1 MSAANTTTTN
11 NNMDAAVN
19 DVANTLSNTSLN
31 NKPADDKTAANEAAS
46 ASAAEGRRLYI
57 GNLAYAT
64 TEGELKDF
72 FKSYLVESVSI
83 PKNPRTDRP
92 VGYAFVDLST
102 PTEAER
108 AIEELSGKEILERK
122 VSVQL
127 ARKPEPAGEKSEGAN
142 GEGSGA
148 EGSRRRASGR
158 GRGRGRGRG
167 GRTARAGRVSHSP
180 VLGSTSMVL
189 TMSQEGAEKKEGET
203 TEAVAATEDAAPA
216 AAAPATA
223 EVLPLTDIT
232 NKINTDANTKTKTQ
246 ARPQR
251 ERRERGPPAD
261 GIPSKTKVMVA
272 NLPYDLT
279 EDKLIELFKAYEPS
293 SAKIALRP
301 IPRFMIKKLQARG
314 EARKG
319 RGFGFVTLASEELQ
333 QKAVSEM
340 NGKEIEGRE
349 IAVKVA
355 IDSPDKTDEEQH
367 EGDATNG
374 QKEAAPATEAA
385 PTATAPAPAAGAEA
399 AATPAA
405 APAPAATKTE
415 ATPASTTPATTA

>member
-1 MSAANTTTTN
+1 MASTVEKVTQVA
-11 NNMDAAVN
+11 DQAVN
-19 DVANTLSNTSLN
+19 DVTNALSNTSLTD
-31 NKPADDKTAANEAAS
+31 NKDENKDAVH

-64 TEGELKDF
+64 TEGELKEF
-72 FKSYLVESVSI
+72 FKGYLVESVSI

-102 PTEAER
+102 PSEAER
-108 AIEELSGKEILERK
+108 AIGELSGKEILERK

-127 ARKPEPAGEKSEGAN
+127 ARTPQPAGEKTEGASS
-142 GEGSGA
+142 GEGA

-167 GRTARAGRVSHSP
+167 GRTGRGGRADG
-180 VLGSTSMVL
+180 GKDAAGEET
-189 TMSQEGAEKKEGET
+189 AEKN
-203 TEAVAATEDAAPA
+203 EAVLDAS
-216 AAAPATA
+216 
-223 EVLPLTDIT
+223 EVLPLTDVT
-232 NKINTDANTKTKTQ
+232 NKVDADASEKSKKG
-246 ARPQR
+246 PVR

-261 GIPSKTKVMVA
+261 GIPSKNKVMVA

-279 EDKLIELFKAYEPS
+279 EETLKELFSAYEPS

-319 RGFGFVTLASEELQ
+319 RGFGFVTLASEEMQ
-333 QKAVSEM
+333 QKAVAEM

-355 IDSPDKTDEEQH
+355 IDSPDKTDEEANIPH
-367 EGDATNG
+367 ESETNG
-374 QKEAAPATEAA
+374 QEA
-385 PTATAPAPAAGAEA
+385 ATAPV
-399 AATPAA
+399 
-405 APAPAATKTE
+405 
-415 ATPASTTPATTA
+415 TA

>member
-1 MSAANTTTTN
+1 MASTVEKVS
-11 NNMDAAVN
+11 DAATNAVN
-19 DVANTLSNTSLN
+19 EVANTLSNTSLTG
-31 NKPADDKTAANEAAS
+31 NKDESKDAVH

-64 TEGELKDF
+64 TEGELKEF
-72 FKSYLVESVSI
+72 FKGYLVESVSI

-102 PTEAER
+102 PSEAER
-108 AIEELSGKEILERK
+108 AIGELSGKEILERK

-127 ARKPEPAGEKSEGAN
+127 ARTPTAAGEKTEGATE
-142 GEGSGA
+142 GEAGA

-158 GRGRGRGRG
+158 GRGRGRGRAG
-167 GRTARAGRVSHSP
+167 RAGRGGRSD
-180 VLGSTSMVL
+180 GGKDDA
-189 TMSQEGAEKKEGET
+189 EG
-203 TEAVAATEDAAPA
+203 TEEAAAPA
-216 AAAPATA
+216 AANDESKDKSRPA
-223 EVLPLTDIT
+223 
-232 NKINTDANTKTKTQ
+232 
-246 ARPQR
+246 R
-251 ERRERGPPAD
+251 EKKERGPPAD

-279 EDKLIELFKAYEPS
+279 EEKLKELFAAYEPS

-319 RGFGFVTLASEELQ
+319 RGFGFVTLASEEMQ

-340 NGKEIEGRE
+340 NAKEIEGRE

-355 IDSPDKTDEEQH
+355 IDSPDKTDEEANIPA
-367 EGDATNG
+367 ESEANG
-374 QKEAAPATEAA
+374 AQEAAPVAA
-385 PTATAPAPAAGAEA
+385 
-399 AATPAA
+399 
-405 APAPAATKTE
+405 
-415 ATPASTTPATTA
+415 

>member
-1 MSAANTTTTN
+1 MSAATTN
-11 NNMDAAVN
+11 VEKAPDAAVN
-19 DVANTLSNTSLN
+19 DITNALSNTAIS
-31 NKPADDKTAANEAAS
+31 KPADDKAAANEAAS

-102 PTEAER
+102 PSEADR

-127 ARKPEPAGEKSEGAN
+127 ARKPEAAAEKTEAAN

-158 GRGRGRGRG
+158 GRGRGRGRSGRGARG
-167 GRTARAGRVSHSP
+167 GRAGGDTDDKV
-180 VLGSTSMVL
+180 
-189 TMSQEGAEKKEGET
+189 EGDAAAVDAPTET
-203 TEAVAATEDAAPA
+203 APA
-216 AAAPATA
+216 AADDS
-223 EVLPLTDIT
+223 EVQPLSDIT
-232 NKINTDANTKTKTQ
+232 NKNNTDSTEKNAK

-261 GIPSKTKVMVA
+261 GVPSKTKVMVA

-279 EDKLIELFKAYEPS
+279 EEKLLELFKTYEPS

-319 RGFGFVTLASEELQ
+319 RGFGFVTLATEELQ
-333 QKAVSEM
+333 QKAVTEM

-355 IDSPDKTDEEQH
+355 IDSPDKTDEEANAP
-367 EGDATNG
+367 EG
-374 QKEAAPATEAA
+374 ESTEAA
-385 PTATAPAPAAGAEA
+385 TENKAP
-399 AATPAA
+399 
-405 APAPAATKTE
+405 E
-415 ATPASTTPATTA
+415 ATVAA

>member
-1 MSAANTTTTN
+1 MSTVVEKVADAAV
-11 NNMDAAVN
+11 AAVN
-19 DVANTLSNTSLN
+19 DVTNALANTSITG
-31 NKPADDKTAANEAAS
+31 KQDDKSTNSNEREAVI

-72 FKSYLVESVSI
+72 FKGYLVESVSI

-102 PTEAER
+102 PSEAER
-108 AIEELSGKEILERK
+108 AIAELSGKEILERK

-127 ARKPEPAGEKSEGAN
+127 ARKPEKPERTEIAGGGAGEGA
-142 GEGSGA
+142 GA
-148 EGSRRRASGR
+148 DGTRRRQSTR
-158 GRGRGRGRG
+158 GRGRAGRGRG
-167 GRTARAGRVSHSP
+167 GRARGGR
-180 VLGSTSMVL
+180 GSDD
-189 TMSQEGAEKKEGET
+189 EKKEEG
-203 TEAVAATEDAAPA
+203 ATSGDAAEIA
-216 AAAPATA
+216 ADTQ
-223 EVLPLTDIT
+223 VQPLKDIT
-232 NKINTDANTKTKTQ
+232 NELNTNQDNSGKNQ
-246 ARPQR
+246 ARAAR

-279 EDKLIELFKAYEPS
+279 EEKLKELFAAYQPL

-314 EARKG
+314 EPRKG

-333 QKAVSEM
+333 QKAVAEM
-340 NGKEIEGRE
+340 NGKDIDGRE

-355 IDSPDKTDEEQH
+355 IDSPDKTDDDVHAAQEADENTEPTQEQ
-367 EGDATNG
+367 AA
-374 QKEAAPATEAA
+374 AAPA
-385 PTATAPAPAAGAEA
+385 P
-399 AATPAA
+399 ATPAA
-405 APAPAATKTE
+405 APAT
-415 ATPASTTPATTA
+415 TTA

>member
-1 MSAANTTTTN
+1 MSAPQENKTA
-11 NNMDAAVN
+11 DAAVN
-19 DVANTLSNTSLN
+19 DVTAALSNTTITE
-31 NKPADDKTAANEAAS
+31 KPADANAPS
-46 ASAAEGRRLYI
+46 PAEGCRLYI

-64 TEGELKDF
+64 TEEGLKEF
-72 FKSYLVESVSI
+72 FKGYLVEGVTI
-83 PKNPRTDRP
+83 PKNPRTERS

-108 AIEELSGKEILERK
+108 AIAELSGKEILERK

-127 ARKPEPAGEKSEGAN
+127 ARKPEANAEKTDAN
-142 GEGSGA
+142 GEG
-148 EGSRRRASGR
+148 EGNRRRQSTR
-158 GRGRGRGRG
+158 GRGRGARARG
-167 GRTARAGRVSHSP
+167 GRAGRE
-180 VLGSTSMVL
+180 TKDKKE
-189 TMSQEGAEKKEGET
+189 EGAES
-203 TEAVAATEDAAPA
+203 A
-216 AAAPATA
+216 AAAPADAAADT
-223 EVLPLTDIT
+223 EVQPLQDIT
-232 NKINTDANTKTKTQ
+232 NKTNNTDPDGKTKTQ
-246 ARPQR
+246 AARPAR

-279 EDKLIELFKAYEPS
+279 EEKLKELFSAYQPS

-333 QKAVSEM
+333 QKAVNEM

-355 IDSPDKTDEEQH
+355 IDSPDKTDEEANAPTN
-367 EGDATNG
+367 EGENG
-374 QKEAAPATEAA
+374 AEQAAAPA
-385 PTATAPAPAAGAEA
+385 ATQ

-405 APAPAATKTE
+405 A
-415 ATPASTTPATTA
+415 

>member
-1 MSAANTTTTN
+1 MSAVVEKITDAAA
-11 NNMDAAVN
+11 AAVN
-19 DVANTLSNTSLN
+19 DVSNALANTSLTG
-31 NKPADDKTAANEAAS
+31 NKPADEKPAAANNDAVL

-72 FKSYLVESVSI
+72 FKGYLVESVSI

-102 PTEAER
+102 PSEAER
-108 AIEELSGKEILERK
+108 AIAELSGKEILERK

-127 ARKPEPAGEKSEGAN
+127 ARKPESNEKTEGAN
-142 GEGSGA
+142 GEGH
-148 EGSRRRASGR
+148 EGTRRRQSTR
-158 GRGRGRGRG
+158 GRGRAGRGRG
-167 GRTARAGRVSHSP
+167 GRARGDRGEKKEEGAE
-180 VLGSTSMVL
+180 GSTSP
-189 TMSQEGAEKKEGET
+189 A
-203 TEAVAATEDAAPA
+203 TEA
-216 AAAPATA
+216 
-223 EVLPLTDIT
+223 LKDIT
-232 NKINTDANTKTKTQ
+232 NETNNEHKAGKPHN
-246 ARPQR
+246 RSPR

-279 EDKLIELFKAYEPS
+279 EEKLKELFAAYQPS

-314 EARKG
+314 EPRKG

-355 IDSPDKTDEEQH
+355 IDSPDKTDEEANEP
-367 EGDATNG
+367 EG
-374 QKEAAPATEAA
+374 EAQTKAQTKGETPAA
-385 PTATAPAPAAGAEA
+385 PTNGTTEQAGAA
-399 AATPAA
+399 VT
-405 APAPAATKTE
+405 
-415 ATPASTTPATTA
+415 ASA

>member
-1 MSAANTTTTN
+1 MTTTVEKVS
-11 NNMDAAVN
+11 DSAVN
-19 DVANTLSNTSLN
+19 DVTNALSNTSITGKDDN
-31 NKPADDKTAANEAAS
+31 NKDAVH

-64 TEGELKDF
+64 TEGELKEF
-72 FKSYLVESVSI
+72 FKGYLVESVSI

-102 PTEAER
+102 PGEAER
-108 AIEELSGKEILERK
+108 AIAELSGKEILERK

-127 ARKPEPAGEKSEGAN
+127 ARTPQPAGEKAEGATN
-142 GEGSGA
+142 GDASG
-148 EGSRRRASGR
+148 EGSRRRPSGR
-158 GRGRGRGRG
+158 GRGRGRGRAG
-167 GRTARAGRVSHSP
+167 RAGR
-180 VLGSTSMVL
+180 GGRADDAT
-189 TMSQEGAEKKEGET
+189 T
-203 TEAVAATEDAAPA
+203 TEANAGAPDN
-216 AAAPATA
+216 

-232 NKINTDANTKTKTQ
+232 NKADTDKSDKTAKRGP
-246 ARPQR
+246 AR

-261 GIPSKTKVMVA
+261 GIPSKNKVMVA

-279 EDKLIELFKAYEPS
+279 EEKLKELFTDYQPS

-314 EARKG
+314 EPRKG

-333 QKAVSEM
+333 QKAVTEM

-355 IDSPDKTDEEQH
+355 IDSPDKTDEEANIPQEH
-367 EGDATNG
+367 EANG
-374 QKEAAPATEAA
+374 QEAAPV
-385 PTATAPAPAAGAEA
+385 A
-399 AATPAA
+399 AA
-405 APAPAATKTE
+405 
-415 ATPASTTPATTA
+415 

>member
-1 MSAANTTTTN
+1 MSAPQENNTA
-11 NNMDAAVN
+11 DAAVN
-19 DVANTLSNTSLN
+19 DVTAALSNTAITE
-31 NKPADDKTAANEAAS
+31 KPADANAPS
-46 ASAAEGRRLYI
+46 PAEGCRLYI

-64 TEGELKDF
+64 TEEGLKEF
-72 FKSYLVESVSI
+72 FKGYLVEGVTI
-83 PKNPRTDRP
+83 PKNPRTERS

-108 AIEELSGKEILERK
+108 AIAELSGKEILERK

-127 ARKPEPAGEKSEGAN
+127 ARKPEANAEKTDAN
-142 GEGSGA
+142 GEG
-148 EGSRRRASGR
+148 EGNRRRQSTR
-158 GRGRGRGRG
+158 GRGRGARARG
-167 GRTARAGRVSHSP
+167 GRAGRAREDKKE
-180 VLGSTSMVL
+180 
-189 TMSQEGAEKKEGET
+189 EGAEGT
-203 TEAVAATEDAAPA
+203 
-216 AAAPATA
+216 AAAPA
-223 EVLPLTDIT
+223 
-232 NKINTDANTKTKTQ
+232 DAAADTETQ
-246 ARPQR
+246 AARPAR

-279 EDKLIELFKAYEPS
+279 EEKLKELFSAYQPS

-333 QKAVSEM
+333 QKAVNEM

-355 IDSPDKTDEEQH
+355 IDSPDKTDEE
-367 EGDATNG
+367 AN
-374 QKEAAPATEAA
+374 A
-385 PTATAPAPAAGAEA
+385 PTTEGENGAEEA
-399 AATPAA
+399 AAPAA
-405 APAPAATKTE
+405 APAAA
-415 ATPASTTPATTA
+415 

>member
-1 MSAANTTTTN
+1 MTTTANTTN
-11 NNMDAAVN
+11 NLDAAVN
-19 DVANTLSNTSLN
+19 DVANTLSNTSIS
-31 NKPADDKTAANEAAS
+31 KPADDKTAANEAAS

-102 PTEAER
+102 PSEAER

-127 ARKPEPAGEKSEGAN
+127 ARKPEPAGEKTEGAN

-167 GRTARAGRVSHSP
+167 GRGARAGR
-180 VLGSTSMVL
+180 
-189 TMSQEGAEKKEGET
+189 EGAGEKKEGEA
-203 TEAVAATEDAAPA
+203 TEAVAATEDAAA
-216 AAAPATA
+216 AVAAPTTT
-223 EVLPLTDIT
+223 E
-232 NKINTDANTKTKTQ
+232 TKTQ

-279 EDKLIELFKAYEPS
+279 EEKLIELFKAYEPS

-355 IDSPDKTDEEQH
+355 IDSPDKTDDDHH
-367 EGDATNG
+367 EGGAVNG

-385 PTATAPAPAAGAEA
+385 PAAAPAATP

-405 APAPAATKTE
+405 AEKKTEAAAPAAAPAAPAAAPAA
-415 ATPASTTPATTA
+415 ATTTPVTTA

>member
-1 MSAANTTTTN
+1 MSAVVEKITDAAA
-11 NNMDAAVN
+11 AAVN
-19 DVANTLSNTSLN
+19 DVTNALANTSLTGN
-31 NKPADDKTAANEAAS
+31 KSADEKPAANDAVL

-64 TEGELKDF
+64 TEGELKEF
-72 FKSYLVESVSI
+72 FKGYLVESVSI

-102 PTEAER
+102 PSEAER
-108 AIEELSGKEILERK
+108 AIAELSGKEILERK

-127 ARKPEPAGEKSEGAN
+127 ARKPESNEKAEGAN
-142 GEGSGA
+142 GEGH
-148 EGSRRRASGR
+148 EGTRRRQSTR
-158 GRGRGRGRG
+158 GRGRAGRGRG
-167 GRTARAGRVSHSP
+167 GRARGDRGEKKEEGAE
-180 VLGSTSMVL
+180 GSTSP
-189 TMSQEGAEKKEGET
+189 A
-203 TEAVAATEDAAPA
+203 TEA
-216 AAAPATA
+216 
-223 EVLPLTDIT
+223 LKDIT
-232 NKINTDANTKTKTQ
+232 NETHNSDNKSGKPHN
-246 ARPQR
+246 RSPR

-279 EDKLIELFKAYEPS
+279 EEKLKELFAAYQPS

-314 EARKG
+314 EPRKG

-333 QKAVSEM
+333 QQAVAEM

-355 IDSPDKTDEEQH
+355 IDSPDKTDEEANEP
-367 EGDATNG
+367 EGEAQAQAPTNG
-374 QKEAAPATEAA
+374 TTEQ
-385 PTATAPAPAAGAEA
+385 AGAA
-399 AATPAA
+399 VT
-405 APAPAATKTE
+405 
-415 ATPASTTPATTA
+415 ASA